1 MLMLRS
7 PERAVRRADERR
19 SRQRRM
25 ARMGPAAKRVR
36 GLIGLTVGALGFTV
50 GQAAA
55 GGAPSVE
62 ELIERFNAAAP
73 VQDGVTVEGW
83 VEHGPAG
90 AELVV
95 RLAPRGEIKL
105 IADPGITVTPRARP
119 GIAWLTEVP
128 YRQVDSEIAY
138 FTPPATV
145 RLPFQASGDAP
156 VELLVEYAYCVVD
169 FQCFFGEETLTVAT
183 ATP

>member
-1 MLMLRS
+1 M
-7 PERAVRRADERR
+7 
-19 SRQRRM
+19 
-25 ARMGPAAKRVR
+25 
-36 GLIGLTVGALGFTV
+36 ALG
-50 GQAAA
+50 QAEA
-55 GGAPSVE
+55 GGAPSVDQ
-62 ELIERFNAAAP
+62 LIERFNAAAP

-95 RLAPRGEIKL
+95 RIEPRGEIKL

-119 GIAWLTEVP
+119 GIAWLTELP
-128 YRQVDSEIAY
+128 YRQVDPEIEY

-145 RLPFQASGDAP
+145 RLPFRASDDAP

-183 ATP
+183 GTP